1 MENESPIIEEIRDR
15 DVAQPEPAER
25 RASSL
30 PLILTIVSLLL
41 WFGFQTVQLVL
52 ERSNLSLL
60 KRNLEAP
67 MQESQKVRTQLE
79 TLITKTAELA
89 NRGNASAKTVIEEL
103 EKRGIP
109 IKAAAQPS
117 K

>member
-1 MENESPIIEEIRDR
+1 MESESRTIEEVRDP
-15 DVAQPEPAER
+15 DAAKPEPADR

-30 PLILTIVSLLL
+30 PLILTIVSLLI

-60 KRNLEAP
+60 KRNLEAA
-67 MQESQKVRTQLE
+67 MQESQKVRAQLE

-89 NRGNASAKTVIEEL
+89 NRGNASAKTVVEEL

-109 IKAAAQPS
+109 IKATAQPS